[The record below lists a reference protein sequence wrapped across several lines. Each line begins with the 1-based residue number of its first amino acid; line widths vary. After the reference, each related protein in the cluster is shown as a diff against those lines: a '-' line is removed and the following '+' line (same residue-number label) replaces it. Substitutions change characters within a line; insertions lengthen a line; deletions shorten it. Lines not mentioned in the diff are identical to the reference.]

1 MIEFLQYN
9 ESNLKII
16 CPDFGAEQDISEFFT
31 FFADGYKFQ
40 PKFRSGQWDGK
51 IRLFNSRSKTLP
63 KGLLKIAI
71 EFCKDREYDFS
82 IDPQLNPNSNI
93 QPQKIIEFIKSI
105 PVTSNGK
112 SIEVRDYQQ
121 EAILKSFHTYRNILI
136 SPTSS
141 GKSLMLYYKIR
152 YHIDVLN
159 HNVII
164 VVPTTQLV
172 EQMLSDFEDY
182 SQHNG
187 WDVEGNCQIL
197 YAGKEKVFSKKLM
210 ISTWQSLNAM
220 GKSAPGILNDIV
232 KRAEVVCFDE
242 THRYSASVVLDV
254 MGRFTHTKWR
264 TGTTGTLD
272 DSKLNKLQL
281 IGLIGEPYQVITTKT
296 LMDEGSISP
305 LKIKM
310 LLLTYPDHV
319 KKELKGLDYKAEI
332 NYLVG
337 NEQRTDFIVNLAN
350 ACTGNTLILFSFVTR
365 HGSVIYEKLLK
376 KAVPGRLVKFVHGG
390 VDVDEREEIRR
401 IVESETNAIIIAT
414 SSIFSTGTNIPSI
427 ENIIFAMPTKSSVRV
442 RQSIGRGLRLKSGK
456 SHCTLF
462 DISDDL
468 SWKTYRNT
476 TLKHMQDRVVI
487 YDKESFDYQLIRTQI
502 PGMVY
507 QLTA

>member
-9 ESNLKII
+9 ESNLKIS
-16 CPDFGAEQDISEFFT
+16 CSDFGEEQDISEFFT
-31 FFADGYKFQ
+31 FFMDGYKFT

-51 IRLFNSRSKTLP
+51 IRLFNSRYKTLP
-63 KGLLKIAI
+63 KGLLKIAMG
-71 EFCKDREYDFS
+71 FCKDREYQFTV
-82 IDPQLNPNSNI
+82 DPQLDPKSNI
-93 QPQKIIEFIKSI
+93 SEDAIREFIRSI
-105 PVTSNGK
+105 PVTSKGK
-112 SIEVRDYQQ
+112 DIGVRDYQE
-121 EAILKSFHTYRNILI
+121 EAILHSFRTYRNILL

-152 YHIDVLN
+152 YHIDVLGQ
-159 HNVII
+159 NVII
-164 VVPTTQLV
+164 VVPSTQLV

-182 SQHNG
+182 SEKNG

-197 YAGKEKVFSKKLM
+197 YAGKEKIFSKRLM

-220 GKSAPGILNDIV
+220 SKSQPGMLQEIV
-232 KRAEVVCFDE
+232 KRTEVVCFDE
-242 THRYSASVVLDV
+242 THRYSASVVLDI
-254 MGRFTHTKWR
+254 MGRFTYTKWR

-281 IGLIGEPYQVITTKT
+281 IGLIGDPFQVITTKK
-296 LMDEGSISP
+296 LMDEGSITP

-310 LLLTYPDHV
+310 LVLNYPDHV

-350 ACTGNTLILFSFVTR
+350 ACSGNTLILFSFVTR

-376 KAVPGRLVKFVHGG
+376 KANPERFIKFVHGG
-390 VDVDEREEIRR
+390 VDVEEREEIRK
-401 IVESETNAIIIAT
+401 IVETHDNAIIIAT
-414 SSIFSTGTNIPSI
+414 SSIFSTGTNIPSL
-427 ENIIFAMPTKSSVRV
+427 ENIIFAMPTKSSIRV

-456 SHCTLF
+456 THCTLF

-468 SWKTYRNT
+468 SWKAYRNT
-476 TLKHMQDRVVI
+476 TLKHMQERVVI
-487 YDKESFDYQLIRTQI
+487 YDKESFDYSLVRLNI
-502 PGMVY
+502 PGMQY
-507 QLTA
+507 

>member
-1 MIEFLQYN
+1 MIEFRQFN
-9 ESNLKII
+9 ESHMKIL
-16 CPDFGAEQDISEFFT
+16 CSDFGEEQDLSEFFT
-31 FFADGYKFQ
+31 FFVDGHRHM

-51 IRLFNSRSKTLP
+51 ARIYNTRSKTLP
-63 KGLLKIAI
+63 KGLLKIAMG
-71 EFCKDREYDFS
+71 FCKDREYD
-82 IDPQLNPNSNI
+82 ITVDPQLNPNSDI
-93 QPQKIIEFIKSI
+93 SDDKIRDFIKSI
-105 PVTSNGK
+105 PVTSKGK
-112 SIEVRDYQQ
+112 EIAVRDYQE
-121 EAILKSFHTYRNILI
+121 EAILKSFQTYRNILL

-152 YHIDVLN
+152 YHVDVLN

-164 VVPTTQLV
+164 VVPSTQLV

-182 SQHNG
+182 SEKNG
-187 WDVEGNCQIL
+187 WDVDANAQIL

-220 GKSAPGILNDIV
+220 GKSNPGMLQDIV
-232 KRAEVVCFDE
+232 KRTQVVCFDE

-310 LLLTYPDHV
+310 ILLNYPDHV
-319 KKELKGLDYKAEI
+319 KKDLKGMDYRAEI

-376 KAVPGRLVKFVHGG
+376 KAIPGRLVKFVHGG

-401 IVESETNAIIIAT
+401 IVETESNAIIIAT
-414 SSIFSTGTNIPSI
+414 SSIFSTGTNIPSL
-427 ENIIFAMPTKSSVRV
+427 ENIIFAMPTKSSIRV

-468 SWKTYRNT
+468 SWKAYRNT

-487 YDKESFDYQLIRTQI
+487 YDKESFDYNLLRVNI

-507 QLTA
+507 